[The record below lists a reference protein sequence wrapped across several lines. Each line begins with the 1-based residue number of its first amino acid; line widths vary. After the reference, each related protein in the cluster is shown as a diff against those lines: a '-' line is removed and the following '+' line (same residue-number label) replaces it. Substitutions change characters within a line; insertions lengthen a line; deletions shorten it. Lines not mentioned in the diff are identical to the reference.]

1 MNAKQYKRLRKSL
14 RAQGINPKDTVY
26 ISERDVLRNNLQPLL
41 STDPSIFKNSWRN
54 SFHDTVLL
62 YKECGRA
69 VYQGMKAAFKA
80 LK

>member
-41 STDPSIFKNSWRN
+41 STDPSIVKN
-54 SFHDTVLL
+54 DTVLL

-80 LK
+80 L